1 MVSRTRA
8 GFSRRRFAGSMAAFA
23 ALGVL
28 PAAGSAAQTPESGQR
43 QYTFLGL
50 GLDRYSDTGQ
60 RSDIIMVSRV
70 DLDAGTV
77 RVLSIPRDLYVEV
90 PGFGFQKINEGYN
103 RGLDAAP
110 EVAWRDG
117 VALAERTITHNFGV
131 QIDGSAIADMDS
143 FHEVVDAIG
152 GVTVSNPYDLTDEYW
167 PEGMTIPE
175 GSLDLDGDLTFY
187 YALARS
193 QDGDG
198 GRVMRQHLVLRAM
211 LEKLQSPEILPRI
224 PELVETLSDVVRTTI
239 PLDVQA
245 RLIALIPRLR
255 EEDLAFTNIEPML
268 WSGYTPGGAWIY
280 QGDWSVLP
288 GYVEGW
294 LAGEIE

>member
-8 GFSRRRFAGSMAAFA
+8 GFSRRRFTGSLAAFA

-60 RSDIIMVSRV
+60 RSDVNMLARV
-70 DLDAGTV
+70 DLHAGTV
-77 RVLSIPRDLYVEV
+77 RVLSIPRDLYVEI
-90 PGFGFQKINEGYN
+90 PGFPSFKINDAYN
-103 RGLDAAP
+103 HGLHATPELDWRDGAVLAA
-110 EVAWRDG
+110 ETIRHNFGVAVDG
-117 VALAERTITHNFGV
+117 VALTDFDAFP
-131 QIDGSAIADMDS
+131 
-143 FHEVVDAIG
+143 EVVDALG
-152 GVTVSNPYDLTDEYW
+152 GVTVENPTDLAQGEWDFPAGPTE
-167 PEGMTIPE
+167 
-175 GSLDLDGDLTFY
+175 LDGERATIFT
-187 YALARS
+187 RFRP
-193 QDGDG
+193 DGDG
-198 GRVMRQHLVLRAM
+198 GRVMRQHLVLEAM

-224 PELVETLSDVVRTTI
+224 PELVETLSDVVKTTI

-245 RLIALIPRLR
+245 RLIALIPRLTDD
-255 EEDLAFTNIEPML
+255 DLAFTNIEPML
-268 WSGYTPGGAWIY
+268 WSGYTSGGAWIY
-280 QGDWSVLP
+280 QGNWSVLP